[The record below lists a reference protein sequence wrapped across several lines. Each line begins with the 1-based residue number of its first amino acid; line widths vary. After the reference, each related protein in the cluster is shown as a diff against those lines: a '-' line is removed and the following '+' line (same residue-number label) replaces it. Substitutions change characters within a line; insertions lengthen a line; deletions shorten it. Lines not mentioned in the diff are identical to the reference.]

1 MARNDIIAKQC
12 KSKKRSLTK
21 LLQLIEDPE
30 FDDEYYEWFDN
41 PKQPLL
47 AIDSQSQ
54 EFDTSSKLNELEEYS
69 DDEQVLNISEEQ
81 LIDLTMQSTLAFRP
95 YVKVI
100 L

>member
-1 MARNDIIAKQC
+1 M
-12 KSKKRSLTK
+12 SLTK

-54 EFDTSSKLNELEEYS
+54 KSDTSSESNEPEES
-69 DDEQVLNISEEQ
+69 SNDEQVLNI
-81 LIDLTMQSTLAFRP
+81 F
-95 YVKVI
+95 
-100 L
+100 